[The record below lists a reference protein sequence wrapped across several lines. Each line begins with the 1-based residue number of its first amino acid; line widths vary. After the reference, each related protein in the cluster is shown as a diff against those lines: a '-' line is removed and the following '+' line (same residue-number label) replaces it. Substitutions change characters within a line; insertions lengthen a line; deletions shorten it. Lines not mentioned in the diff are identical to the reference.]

1 MRKIQSENLAQL
13 LNQLRFTP
21 LKKRRKQL
29 AEAEKLLETV
39 KPDKEYPFAFV
50 CYRITG
56 FQLRQ
61 TKLSEVIKGE
71 QLAEDLRIFISKLS
85 GRIAEPVELS
95 KEKVYTVEQLAEEL
109 SVSTKTIRRW
119 QKKGLAGRKY
129 IFEDGKKRFGF
140 KESAVEKFL
149 KSNSELSSKAGQFER
164 MTNKDRRKIIKA
176 ANDLASK
183 TNLSRYQIIE
193 KISEKVGRC
202 HETVRYT
209 LLKYEKSHP
218 DKQIFKKD
226 WGVVNSEQAAEL
238 YRLYKQGVEVTELM
252 RRFDRSKS
260 SIYRIINRR
269 RARALLSHKI
279 EYIISDEFLEDD
291 AKGKILGEPLSIT
304 SKTALKPTGSNLT
317 KYLRDLQSTPVF
329 NREQEVE
336 LFRRYNYL
344 KYLVCINRTSMKIE
358 KTSSRSLD
366 TMEKYLEEA
375 ESIKKTLIQANLRLV
390 VNIARKHTRN
400 ETVLTDLISDGNVS
414 LMKAVEKFDYTK
426 GFRFS
431 TYATWVIAKNFARKI
446 PAEKLR
452 AAKTKELAGKDVE
465 RDMRIEE
472 AADFAAIERARS
484 SLVEVIKNDLN
495 EREQYIIFNHY
506 GLLGTSIKKKKKT
519 LQQIGEDLNLS
530 KERVR
535 QIELL
540 ALQKLRQLLS
550 IEQFELL
557 TEE

>member
-21 LKKRRKQL
+21 LKKRRRQL
-29 AEAEKLLETV
+29 AEAEKLLEAV

-56 FQLRQ
+56 FQLRE
-61 TKLSEVIKGE
+61 TRLSEVIKGE

-85 GRIAEPVELS
+85 GRMAEPVGLS
-95 KEKVYTVEQLAEEL
+95 KEKVYTVEQLAEEI

-129 IFEDGKKRFGF
+129 IFDDKKKRFGF
-140 KESAVEKFL
+140 KKSAVEKFL
-149 KSNSELSSKAGQFER
+149 KSNAELSSKAGQFER
-164 MTNKDRRKIIKA
+164 MTNKDRRKIIKMA
-176 ANDLASK
+176 TDLRGK

-209 LLKYEKSHP
+209 LLKYDKSHP
-218 DKQIFKKD
+218 DKRIFKKG
-226 WGVVNSEQAAEL
+226 WGVVNSEQAVEL
-238 YRLYKQGVEVTELM
+238 YRLYKQGTEVSELQK
-252 RRFDRSKS
+252 RFDRSKS
-260 SIYRIINRR
+260 SIYRLINRR
-269 RARALLSHKI
+269 RVRALLSHKI

-291 AKGKILGEPLSIT
+291 AKDEILGEPLSIT
-304 SKTALKPTGSNLT
+304 SETGLKPAGSNLT

-336 LFRRYNYL
+336 FFRRYNYL

-358 KTSSRSLD
+358 NTSSKSLD
-366 TMEKYLEEA
+366 AMEKYLEEA

-390 VNIARKHTRN
+390 VNIARKHTRD
-400 ETVLTDLISDGNVS
+400 ETVLMDLISDGNVS
-414 LMKAVEKFDYTK
+414 LMKAVEKFDYAK

-446 PAEKLR
+446 PAERVR

-465 RDMRIEE
+465 RDMRIDE

-495 EREQYIIFNHY
+495 EREQYVILNHY
-506 GLLGTSIKKKKKT
+506 GILDTSIKKKKKT
-519 LQQIGEDLNLS
+519 LRQIGEDLNLS

>member
-1 MRKIQSENLAQL
+1 MRKIQSENLSQL

-39 KPDKEYPFAFV
+39 KPDKEYPFTFV

-56 FQLRQ
+56 FQPKE

-129 IFEDGKKRFGF
+129 IFEDRQKRFGF
-140 KESAVEKFL
+140 KQSTVEKFL
-149 KSNSELSSKAGQFER
+149 KSNTELSSKAKQFER
-164 MTNKDRRKIIKA
+164 MTKKDKRKIIKMA
-176 ANDLASK
+176 TDLRNK

-209 LLKYEKSHP
+209 LLKYDKSHP
-218 DKQIFKKD
+218 DKQIFKKG
-226 WGVVNSEQAAEL
+226 WGVVNSDQAAEL
-238 YRLYKQGVEVTELM
+238 YRLYKQGTEVSELQK
-252 RRFDRSKS
+252 RFERSKS
-260 SIYRIINRR
+260 SIYRLINKRR
-269 RARALLSHKI
+269 TRALLSQKI
-279 EYIISDEFLEDD
+279 EYVISDEFLEDD
-291 AKGKILGEPLSIT
+291 AKDKILSEPLSLT
-304 SKTALKPTGSNLT
+304 GKTALKPAGSDLT
-317 KYLRDLQSTPVF
+317 KYLRELQNTPIF

-358 KTSSRSLD
+358 NTSSNSLN
-366 TMEKYLEEA
+366 TMEKHLEEA
-375 ESIKKTLIQANLRLV
+375 ELIKKTLIQANLRLV
-390 VNIARKHTRN
+390 VNIARKHTRD
-400 ETVLTDLISDGNVS
+400 ETALMDLISDGNVS

-426 GFRFS
+426 GFRFG
-431 TYATWVIAKNFARKI
+431 TYATWVITKNFARKI
-446 PAEKLR
+446 PAEQVR
-452 AAKTKELAGKDVE
+452 AAKTKGLAGKDIE
-465 RDMRIEE
+465 RDMRIDE

-495 EREQYIIFNHY
+495 EREQYVILNHY
-506 GLLGTSIKKKKKT
+506 GLLGTLIKKKKKT

-535 QIELL
+535 QIELQ

-550 IEQFELL
+550 IAQFELL